1 MKVNSLG
8 IILGLLAACFLGS
21 VRARDLDGRYANSP
35 LKSWFDH
42 LASGKGLCCSL
53 TDGVT
58 VQDPDWRAKDGHYQ
72 VHLDGD
78 WRDVPDDAVVT
89 EPNLYGPT
97 MVWPLRGNDGLTIRC
112 FMPGS
117 MT

>member
-1 MKVNSLG
+1 MPQM
-8 IILGLLAACFLGS
+8 IFALAMLWAVVAFAHDTSRPEL
-21 VRARDLDGRYANSP
+21 NT
-35 LKSWFDH
+35 WFNH

-72 VHLDGD
+72 VHLYGA
-78 WRDVPDDAVVT
+78 WRDVPDDAVIT
-89 EPNLYGPT
+89 EPNLFGPT
-97 MVWPLRGNDGLTIRC
+97 MVWPLRGIDGLTIRC